1 MHLICVL
8 TGGVPPRPGE
18 ISLAHH
24 GVLFLDELVEFNRPA
39 LEALREPLETGHITI
54 SRAARRAEFPARF
67 QLVAAMNPCPC
78 GHLGSPLRACRCSPD
93 VVSRYQA
100 RLSGPLLDRIDLQ
113 VEVLA
118 VAPQTL
124 SAAPDGEPTAAIA
137 ARVAAAQAVQQARQG
152 VVNAQ
157 LAGQS
162 LDEHCGLDAAAAQFL
177 HAAGFH
183 CLSVD
188 IRGHGANA
196 AEALP
201 LSAGEFGLDA
211 LAAFHALVARPEVTS
226 GAIVGH
232 SMGAI
237 GAVLAAAA
245 DPRVAAVVATST
257 PADPYRLT
265 RQTFRLARLPI
276 PDPIAYPL
284 AWLTTRVYLRPRA
297 HVVADISASAAIARY
312 AGPILLIHGDA
323 DDVVP
328 VAHLSRLAAAAR
340 RARAGDPEAAPVETL
355 VIPGGQHSW
364 LYEVAAYRAEVAR
377 FLSAAFDGPLTP
389 LHAASLAAA
398 TQAERVPAAEERLS
412 AVDTMPGGFRT
423 LVRVALPGATKRVD
437 IEALAT
443 ADEPGLG

>member
-1 MHLICVL
+1 M
-8 TGGVPPRPGE
+8 GVVTR
-18 ISLAHH
+18 A
-24 GVLFLDELVEFNRPA
+24 GVA
-39 LEALREPLETGHITI
+39 
-54 SRAARRAEFPARF
+54 
-67 QLVAAMNPCPC
+67 
-78 GHLGSPLRACRCSPD
+78 
-93 VVSRYQA
+93 
-100 RLSGPLLDRIDLQ
+100 
-113 VEVLA
+113 
-118 VAPQTL
+118 
-124 SAAPDGEPTAAIA
+124 AAIA
-137 ARVAAAQAVQQARQG
+137 AAQVGLAYRFALAYRARAGYPRRFPPTISPADVGLPFETLVVRSGELELPGWFIPARASEPGPG
-152 VVNAQ
+152 VVLVHGWESARDRT
-157 LAGQS
+157 LP
-162 LDEHCGLDAAAAQFL
+162 LAQFL

-183 CLSVD
+183 SLSVD

-340 RARAGDPEAAPVETL
+340 RARAGDPDAAPVETL

-364 LYEVAAYRAEVAR
+364 LYETAAYRAEVAR
-377 FLSAAFDGPLTP
+377 FLTAAFDGPLTP

-398 TQAERVPAAEERLS
+398 TPAERVPAAEERLS

-437 IEALAT
+437 VEALAT